1 MTSLRAAV
9 ISFDRTAACVTQ
21 GTLSSH
27 LLYFPSPTSSA
38 LSPLSTTEHYLLTF
52 VLYFCFRHSTSP
64 LSPSLSDAA
73 AVHPGGGSSSVG
85 VWRSKSAPRVAS
97 PTFRPLHIGPLPAL
111 ICSHGR
117 ASRCGSGCA
126 RARVSWGLSAT
137 ARRGRDGRYRRGGF
151 VPMMRCRVATHQ

>member
-1 MTSLRAAV
+1 MTSLQAAV

-64 LSPSLSDAA
+64 PLSDAA
-73 AVHPGGGSSSVG
+73 AVHSGGGSSSVG

-97 PTFRPLHIGPLPAL
+97 PTFHPLHVGPLPAL
-111 ICSHGR
+111 ICSHGW

-126 RARVSWGLSAT
+126 RAWVSWGLSAA
-137 ARRGRDGRYRRGGF
+137 ARHGRDGRYKRGGF
-151 VPMMRCRVATHQ
+151 VPTMRCRVTTHE

>member
-1 MTSLRAAV
+1 MTFLRAAV

-27 LLYFPSPTSSA
+27 FLYFPSPTSSA

-64 LSPSLSDAA
+64 LSLSDAA

-97 PTFRPLHIGPLPAL
+97 PTFHPLHIGPLPAL

-126 RARVSWGLSAT
+126 RARVSWGLSA
-137 ARRGRDGRYRRGGF
+137 AVRRGRDGRYKRGGF
-151 VPMMRCRVATHQ
+151 VPTMRCRVTTHE